1 MSDDSSAAVESS
13 STGAAAPVTES
24 ATSTPPSPEA
34 QPTSRPD
41 YVPEKFWNEE
51 TKGVRVKEALK
62 AYSDLE
68 KAFKGKLDP
77 IKEAW
82 SKEVAEDLKPKLAEE
97 MKAALEAERSAKR
110 PATPNDYVI
119 TLPDEI
125 TAKGIDVKFDENDTL
140 MKFWREHCHENGYD
154 QDQFN
159 KGLAMYVQAEL
170 SKRPDAEAE
179 KAKLGEKAQARLE
192 RIALW
197 GKANL
202 NDEQFS
208 VYNNMIKDAAAV
220 ELMEAIMAK
229 TSGPSIPDLDSI
241 STGGETKTIADL
253 RAMQQDPRYWNPIK
267 RDPGFVA
274 QVEKGFRDLYPG
286 KTRTAY

>member
-1 MSDDSSAAVESS
+1 MSEESSAAVESS

-24 ATSTPPSPEA
+24 AASTTPSPEA
-34 QPTSRPD
+34 QPSARPD
-41 YVPEKFWNEE
+41 YVPEKFWNDE

-68 KAFKGKLDP
+68 KAMSGKLDP

-82 SKEVAEDLKPKLAEE
+82 SKEVADGLKPKLAEE
-97 MKAALEAERSAKR
+97 VKAALEAERAAKR
-110 PATPNDYVI
+110 PATPSDYAI
-119 TLPDEI
+119 TLPEEL
-125 TAKGIDVKFDENDTL
+125 TQNGVEVKFDENDSL

-170 SKRPDAEAE
+170 AKQPDPKIERE
-179 KAKLGEKAQARLE
+179 RLGEKAPARLE
-192 RIALW
+192 RLALW

-202 NDEQFS
+202 NDAQFQVFNDS
-208 VYNNMIKDAAAV
+208 IKTASAV
-220 ELMEAIMAK
+220 EMMEAIMAK
-229 TSGPSIPDLDSI
+229 SGGPSIPDFES
-241 STGGETKTIADL
+241 SSASPAKSVADL
-253 RAMQQDPRYWNPIK
+253 RAMQQDPRYWNPAK
-267 RDPGFVA
+267 RDKAFVA
-274 QVEKGFRDLYPG
+274 EVEKGFRELYPG